1 MKIMG
6 QSKVSKGMTNSKDEE
21 CGIILRT
28 SRISDQQVLKK
39 MDFSFGFMDTRCF
52 LHGINF
58 IQNLDEKL
66 MF

>member
-1 MKIMG
+1 
-6 QSKVSKGMTNSKDEE
+6 MTNSKDEE